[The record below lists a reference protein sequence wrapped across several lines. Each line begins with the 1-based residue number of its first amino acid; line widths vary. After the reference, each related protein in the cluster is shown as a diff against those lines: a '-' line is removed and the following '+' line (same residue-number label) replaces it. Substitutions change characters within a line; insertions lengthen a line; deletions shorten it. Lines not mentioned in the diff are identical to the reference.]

1 MKTEGEVLFLFLIK
15 QFINYFTT
23 LVIYM
28 LTCPGGQAS
37 VGEQQNVESIIT
49 EPVTS
54 ARIVKLYDLAFHQF

>member
-1 MKTEGEVLFLFLIK
+1 
-15 QFINYFTT
+15 
-23 LVIYM
+23 M